1 MNHVEKLVKQ
11 VQKASSNLPEVGEI
25 TQTKKWGQTAFLPKR
40 PRVGTTVRVDQA
52 GENEVALYVHCQTNL
67 VETYRTLFPELKF
80 EGNRAVL
87 FDCSKPL
94 PEKEIALMVEAAM
107 TYHLRKRK

>member
-1 MNHVEKLVKQ
+1 MSHIEKLVKL
-11 VQKASSNLPEVGEI
+11 VQQASSNLPEVGEI
-25 TQTKKWGQTAFLPKR
+25 TQTTKWGQIAFLPRR
-40 PRVGTTVRVDQA
+40 PRVGTTVRVDQV
-52 GENEVALYVHCQTNL
+52 GEKEVALYVHCQTNL
-67 VETYRTLFPELKF
+67 VETYRTLFPDLKF